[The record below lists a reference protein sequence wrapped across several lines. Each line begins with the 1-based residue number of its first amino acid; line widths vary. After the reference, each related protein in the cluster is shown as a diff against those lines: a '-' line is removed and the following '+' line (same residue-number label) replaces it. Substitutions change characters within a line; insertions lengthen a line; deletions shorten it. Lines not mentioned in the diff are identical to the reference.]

1 MSKVIESIKNLWH
14 FVSVKMWKIRL
25 DKVNKRQGILLRQLR
40 ILFLSIQ
47 GFYEDKCFTKA
58 TALTFYTIFSIV
70 PVLALVFAI
79 SKGFGFEKN
88 LQEQLLINY
97 PEYTQLLKKA
107 FIYAG
112 AMLQNTESGL
122 IAGFGIVLLL
132 WSVIKLLDSIEEIF
146 NEIWEI
152 KKGRTLLRKLTD
164 YITVMLISPVLII
177 LAGGIILSIE
187 NQIGNMH
194 LLSVL
199 NVFLIKLFAYC
210 LIIAVFTC
218 LYLVMPNTKV
228 KLKSSAVAGLIA
240 SIMFQILK
248 WAYIKFQI
256 GANSLNFIYG
266 GFAALPLFLI
276 LIQYSWYVVLFGAEI
291 AFANEHVDQY
301 ELKNEINKLSSR
313 YKKIISLMIANVVSK
328 RFYNGEKPLSDAE
341 ISEQLDVPYRLVRMI
356 INDFTETGIF
366 NEIKSENTKE
376 IRYQP
381 GVTESKFTVNYI
393 IETIDKKGSNTLP
406 ISNSNELIHINK
418 LVENMDKILHNN
430 FGNTL
435 VHNLVK

>member
-1 MSKVIESIKNLWH
+1 MSKVIDKVKNLWH

-25 DKVNKRQGILLRQLR
+25 DKVNKRQGVLLRQLR

-97 PEYTQLLKKA
+97 PEYTQLLNKA
-107 FIYAG
+107 FVYAG
-112 AMLQNTESGL
+112 SMLQNTQSGL

-132 WSVIKLLDSIEEIF
+132 WSVIKLLDSVEEIF

-164 YITVMLISPVLII
+164 YITVMIISPVLMI

-187 NQIGNMH
+187 NHIGNIH

-199 NVFLIKLFAYC
+199 NIILIKLFAYC
-210 LIIAVFTC
+210 LIMAVFTC

-228 KLKSSAVAGLIA
+228 NLKSAAIAGLIA
-240 SIMFQILK
+240 SIMFQILE
-248 WAYIKFQI
+248 WAYVKFQI
-256 GANSLNFIYG
+256 GANSLNVIYG

-291 AFANEHVDQY
+291 AFANEHVDQ
-301 ELKNEINKLSSR
+301 
-313 YKKIISLMIANVVSK
+313 
-328 RFYNGEKPLSDAE
+328 
-341 ISEQLDVPYRLVRMI
+341 
-356 INDFTETGIF
+356 
-366 NEIKSENTKE
+366 
-376 IRYQP
+376 
-381 GVTESKFTVNYI
+381 
-393 IETIDKKGSNTLP
+393 
-406 ISNSNELIHINK
+406 
-418 LVENMDKILHNN
+418 
-430 FGNTL
+430 
-435 VHNLVK
+435 

>member
-1 MSKVIESIKNLWH
+1 MSKVIDKVKNLWH
-14 FVSVKMWKIRL
+14 FVSVKIWKIRL
-25 DKVNKRQGILLRQLR
+25 DKVNKRQGVLLRQLR

-97 PEYTQLLKKA
+97 PEYTQLLNKA
-107 FIYAG
+107 FVYAG
-112 AMLQNTESGL
+112 SMLQNTQSGL

-132 WSVIKLLDSIEEIF
+132 WSVIKLLDSVEEIF

-164 YITVMLISPVLII
+164 YITVMIISPVLMI

-187 NQIGNMH
+187 NHIGNIH

-199 NVFLIKLFAYC
+199 NIILIKLFAYC
-210 LIIAVFTC
+210 LIMAVFTC

-228 KLKSSAVAGLIA
+228 NLKSAAIAGLIA
-240 SIMFQILK
+240 SIMFQILE
-248 WAYIKFQI
+248 WAYVKFQI
-256 GANSLNFIYG
+256 GANSLNVIYG

-328 RFYNGEKPLSDAE
+328 RFYNGEKPLSDIE
-341 ISEQLDVPYRLVRMI
+341 ISEQLDIPYRLARMI

-393 IETIDKKGSNTLP
+393 IETIDKKGTNTLP
-406 ISNSNELIHINK
+406 ISDTNELIHINK
-418 LVENMDKILHNN
+418 LVEDMDKIFHNN
-430 FGNTL
+430 LGNTL
-435 VHNLVK
+435 VHELVK

>member
-1 MSKVIESIKNLWH
+1 MSKVIDKVKNLWH

-25 DKVNKRQGILLRQLR
+25 DKVNKRQGVLLRQLR

-97 PEYTQLLKKA
+97 PEYTQLLNKA
-107 FIYAG
+107 FVYAG
-112 AMLQNTESGL
+112 SMLQNTQSGL

-132 WSVIKLLDSIEEIF
+132 WSVIKLLDSVEEIF

-164 YITVMLISPVLII
+164 YITVMIISPVLMI

-187 NQIGNMH
+187 NHIGNIH

-199 NVFLIKLFAYC
+199 NIILIKLFAYC
-210 LIIAVFTC
+210 LIMAVFTC

-228 KLKSSAVAGLIA
+228 NLKSGAIAGLIA
-240 SIMFQILK
+240 SIMFQILE

-256 GANSLNFIYG
+256 GANSLNVIYG

-328 RFYNGEKPLSDAE
+328 RFYNGEKPLSDIE
-341 ISEQLDVPYRLVRMI
+341 ISEQLDIPYRLARMI

-366 NEIKSENTKE
+366 NEIKSENSKE

-393 IETIDKKGSNTLP
+393 IETIDKKEPTPCPLA
-406 ISNSNELIHINK
+406 
-418 LVENMDKILHNN
+418 ILMN
-430 FGNTL
+430 
-435 VHNLVK
+435 

>member
-1 MSKVIESIKNLWH
+1 
-14 FVSVKMWKIRL
+14 
-25 DKVNKRQGILLRQLR
+25 
-40 ILFLSIQ
+40 
-47 GFYEDKCFTKA
+47 
-58 TALTFYTIFSIV
+58 
-70 PVLALVFAI
+70 
-79 SKGFGFEKN
+79 
-88 LQEQLLINY
+88 
-97 PEYTQLLKKA
+97 
-107 FIYAG
+107 
-112 AMLQNTESGL
+112 MLQNTQSGL

-132 WSVIKLLDSIEEIF
+132 WSVIKLLDSVEEIF

-164 YITVMLISPVLII
+164 YITVMIISPVLMI

-187 NQIGNMH
+187 NHIGNIH

-199 NVFLIKLFAYC
+199 NIILIKLFAYC
-210 LIIAVFTC
+210 LIMAVFTC

-228 KLKSSAVAGLIA
+228 NLKSAAIAGLIA
-240 SIMFQILK
+240 SIMFQILE
-248 WAYIKFQI
+248 WAYVKFQI
-256 GANSLNFIYG
+256 GANSLNVIYG

-301 ELKNEINKLSSR
+301 ELKNEINKLSPR

-328 RFYNGEKPLSDAE
+328 RFYNGEKPLSDIE
-341 ISEQLDVPYRLVRMI
+341 ISEQLDIPYRLARMI

-393 IETIDKKGSNTLP
+393 IETIDKKGTNTLP
-406 ISNSNELIHINK
+406 ISDTNELIHINK
-418 LVENMDKILHNN
+418 LVEDMDKIFHNN
-430 FGNTL
+430 IGNTL

>member
-1 MSKVIESIKNLWH
+1 MSKVIEKVKNLWH

-25 DKVNKRQGILLRQLR
+25 DKVNKRQGLLLRQLR

-97 PEYTQLLKKA
+97 PEYTQLLNKA
-107 FIYAG
+107 FVYAG
-112 AMLQNTESGL
+112 SMLQNTQSGL

-132 WSVIKLLDSIEEIF
+132 WSVIKLLDSVEEIF

-164 YITVMLISPVLII
+164 YITVMIISPVLMI

-187 NQIGNMH
+187 NHIGNIH

-199 NVFLIKLFAYC
+199 NIILIKLFAYC
-210 LIIAVFTC
+210 LIMAVFTC

-228 KLKSSAVAGLIA
+228 NLKSSAIAGLIA
-240 SIMFQILK
+240 SIMFQILE
-248 WAYIKFQI
+248 WAYVKFQI
-256 GANSLNFIYG
+256 GANSLNVIYG

-328 RFYNGEKPLSDAE
+328 RFYNGEKPLSDIE
-341 ISEQLDVPYRLVRMI
+341 ISEQLDIPYRLARMI

-366 NEIKSENTKE
+366 NEIKSENSKE

-393 IETIDKKGSNTLP
+393 IETIDKKGTNTLP
-406 ISNSNELIHINK
+406 ISDTNELININK
-418 LVENMDKILHNN
+418 LVENMDKIFHNN
-430 FGNTL
+430 LGNTL
-435 VHNLVK
+435 VHELVK

>member
-1 MSKVIESIKNLWH
+1 M
-14 FVSVKMWKIRL
+14 
-25 DKVNKRQGILLRQLR
+25 
-40 ILFLSIQ
+40 
-47 GFYEDKCFTKA
+47 
-58 TALTFYTIFSIV
+58 
-70 PVLALVFAI
+70 
-79 SKGFGFEKN
+79 
-88 LQEQLLINY
+88 
-97 PEYTQLLKKA
+97 
-107 FIYAG
+107 
-112 AMLQNTESGL
+112 
-122 IAGFGIVLLL
+122 
-132 WSVIKLLDSIEEIF
+132 
-146 NEIWEI
+146 
-152 KKGRTLLRKLTD
+152 
-164 YITVMLISPVLII
+164 I

-187 NQIGNMH
+187 NHIGNIH

-199 NVFLIKLFAYC
+199 NIILIKLFAYC
-210 LIIAVFTC
+210 LIMAVFTC

-228 KLKSSAVAGLIA
+228 NLKSAAIAGLIA
-240 SIMFQILK
+240 SIMFQILE
-248 WAYIKFQI
+248 WAYVKFQI
-256 GANSLNFIYG
+256 GANSLNVIYG

-328 RFYNGEKPLSDAE
+328 RFYNGEKPLSDIE
-341 ISEQLDVPYRLVRMI
+341 ISEQLDIPYRLARMI

-393 IETIDKKGSNTLP
+393 IETIDKKGTNTLP
-406 ISNSNELIHINK
+406 ISDTNELIHINK
-418 LVENMDKILHNN
+418 LVEDMDKIFHNN
-430 FGNTL
+430 IGNTL